1 MRDVFRAYYAPAGQ
15 ELDALWTE
23 GIIVLDTNTLLNFF
37 RYTPSTRDEFL
48 SVLESLQDSLWIPH
62 QVGLEFQRR
71 RLEVISNTA
80 DAFSKIK
87 ASVDSAKNTV
97 NNKLNEYKHHPSL
110 NRNELTKELDTLF
123 ERFSALV
130 DAQAEQHEAWIAGD
144 GDPEKTFFR
153 ISDLYSQRVGQGFT
167 REELDAIEE
176 DGKRRYEDKVP
187 PGYKDA
193 NKTNG
198 NEYGDLII
206 WKEILRLG
214 ETMKKPVIFVTDDA
228 KEDWWLIERGKT
240 QGPRPELINEYWAEA
255 ERRIHLYEP
264 LQFLKH
270 AKDRT
275 RLPVSDDSLDE
286 VKEVSDGKERA
297 LRILHDRHHQLERQ
311 RDHLQ
316 ATLEHLEG
324 ERFRDDDQRLGLPD
338 LATIRQTEHLLE
350 ERRNRLASPMDTLP
364 LPPGALDNPEA
375 REEYIRNRHDR
386 MARLAELDQQL
397 MSLRRQRKALENRAS
412 HSQAGAD
419 SRSSLTARRMQSVE
433 EELREVALALN
444 ELEN

>member
-80 DAFSKIK
+80 DAFSKVK
-87 ASVDSAKNTV
+87 ASVGTARNAVTG
-97 NNKLNEYKHHPSL
+97 KLNEYKHHPSL
-110 NRNELTKELDTLF
+110 NRNELTKQLDKLF
-123 ERFSALV
+123 ERFSAKV
-130 DAQAEQHEAWIAGD
+130 DAQAEQHAEWIAGD
-144 GDPEKTFFR
+144 GDPERTFFR
-153 ISDLYSQRVGQGFT
+153 ISDLYDQRVGQGFS

-176 DGKRRYEDKVP
+176 DGKQRYEHKVP

-198 NEYGDLII
+198 NEYGDLVI

-214 ETMKKPVIFVTDDA
+214 EAMKKPVIFVTDDA
-228 KEDWWLIERGKT
+228 KEDWWLIERGQT
-240 QGPRPELINEYWAEA
+240 QGARPELIDEYWAAA

-270 AKDRT
+270 AKERT
-275 RLPVSDDSLDE
+275 QIAVSDNSLDE
-286 VKEVSDGKERA
+286 VQEVSSGNERA
-297 LRILHDRHHQLERQ
+297 RRVLHERREQLVQLREGQLRNIERHRSDGSTSRQRADMHTELAVLTEEQRFLETQRQVLEAQGRRLVNEVDELEPTYRDEQHMHRVTATYEERAAVETRLAHLAKRREALERGIREREPREERMAAVWERRVRAIDEELHDVSL
-311 RDHLQ
+311 
-316 ATLEHLEG
+316 
-324 ERFRDDDQRLGLPD
+324 
-338 LATIRQTEHLLE
+338 
-350 ERRNRLASPMDTLP
+350 
-364 LPPGALDNPEA
+364 ALD
-375 REEYIRNRHDR
+375 
-386 MARLAELDQQL
+386 
-397 MSLRRQRKALENRAS
+397 
-412 HSQAGAD
+412 
-419 SRSSLTARRMQSVE
+419 
-433 EELREVALALN
+433 
-444 ELEN
+444 ELES